1 MLSRISSPAP
11 SMHALGPNVMM
22 STSTEPL
29 TGLQPPLYECVRPF
43 DPQDGNARIFAPV
56 SYSLVRRAQLVPVV
70 HSEVLS
76 LAHWF
81 PVCWLMRDT
90 DATLVVVRT
99 LRGDGTGQP
108 AGSPDLMASLPLAL
122 RAYPFVVGTA
132 AAGKQY
138 FLDATIPDAPS
149 DIGAPIMTPAGKAGP
164 GAQLKLQAQ
173 AAFDQALPLSQAM
186 TDHLIANDLLERW
199 PLGFDIDGEHIKVDD
214 LFVLKPSEL
223 ASEKMHKFIESFGV
237 IAATFLGAHRI
248 SLFRAGILVQSAK
261 RRAATTAP
269 VQ

>member
-1 MLSRISSPAP
+1 VI
-11 SMHALGPNVMM
+11 M
-22 STSTEPL
+22 STSTASL
-29 TGLQPPLYECVRPF
+29 TGLQSSIYACVRPF

-56 SYSLVRRAQLVPVV
+56 SYSLVRHAQLVPIV

-76 LAHWF
+76 LARWF
-81 PVCWLMRDT
+81 PVCWLMPDT
-90 DATLVVVRT
+90 VATAVVVRT
-99 LRGDGTGQP
+99 LRSDGTGQP
-108 AGSPDLMASLPLAL
+108 AGSPDSMASLPLAL
-122 RAYPFVVGTA
+122 RAYPFVVGA
-132 AAGKQY
+132 AAGEQH

-149 DIGAPIMTPAGKAGP
+149 DIGAPIMSPAGKAGP

-186 TDHLIANDLLERW
+186 TDHLVANDLLERW
-199 PLGFDIDGEHIKVDD
+199 PLDFDIDGEQVKVDD
-214 LFVLKPSEL
+214 LFVLKSSEL
-223 ASEKMHKFIESFGV
+223 ASEKMHQFIESFGV

-261 RRAATTAP
+261 RRAATIAP